1 MACGTALVS
10 SDNLGAME
18 YAVDGKNALLSPIKD
33 VESMEVNIERLLE
46 DDKKRIELASEGVKT
61 ASNYS
66 WSKAYSDFKEAIL
79 LE

>member
-1 MACGTALVS
+1 
-10 SDNLGAME
+10 
-18 YAVDGKNALLSPIKD
+18 
-33 VESMEVNIERLLE
+33 MEVNIERLLE